1 MLRILCLTA
10 CLGLMLG
17 AFTLAAEKEQAESK
31 FLQLSMTSLAGE
43 KVDFNKYKGKVILV
57 VNTASKCGL
66 TPQYEGLQALH
77 EKYQSKGLAV
87 VGFPCNQFGTQEPG
101 SSKDISEFCTT
112 KYGVKFDMFEKID
125 VNGREACDLYK
136 YLTSLNLKPA
146 GTGDITWNF
155 EKFLIDR
162 QGNVIARFSPRT
174 KPNDA
179 DLVAAIEGAL
189 AKRSE

>member
-1 MLRILCLTA
+1 
-10 CLGLMLG
+10 
-17 AFTLAAEKEQAESK
+17 
-31 FLQLSMTSLAGE
+31 MTSLAGE